1 MFIHFSGTHQT
12 QVHLLRSLSYTALAS
27 LLAIS
32 VPNVLHAEDCLV
44 TGRLT
49 DDIGRP
55 VPGVTVRV
63 GDTQRGSFSDS
74 RGLFTVK
81 LDTPLRQSLRL
92 TAIGFEAHVIEAAE
106 LSCGDIGN
114 IGLVSAMNQLQPV
127 VVTATRGYRSLDGT
141 TLPVTVVS
149 DAEVRQTAPA
159 RLGELLSEQTGLQVV
174 SQFGSGVQVQGFD
187 PDYTMIMINGEP
199 LVGRVGGT
207 LDLNRIAVNNIQQIE
222 IVKGP
227 SSSLYGSEA
236 LAGVVNIITEQ
247 PSGALNLNGSVQGGS
262 YGQFDANLGAN
273 MGTERIGFDIFVNH
287 NRGDGYD
294 LDPQTRLATLP
305 KTWSTTARSQFLWS
319 NGKNVEFKLGASYF
333 DEEQRN
339 QDNFITNDRGRAD
352 VLYFS
357 RQLDATLTPE
367 LRLKFGGIDQLSIRN
382 HLSAFSTDTYYRYD
396 SDRVQF
402 DRSKFDQTYWKSEA
416 VLNEMITPAHIVTA
430 GVGYVRESVASDRF
444 VEGTNYQNTGFFFLQ
459 HEWEPREA
467 LTIVSG
473 IRYDV
478 HDQYENKLSPR
489 MSLAWKPGDIK
500 YRASIGTGFKAP
512 DFRHLYLNF
521 FNPAG
526 AYTVLGSESAADEIQ
541 RLIAAG
547 RLQQDGLL
555 LPLGDI
561 RSLNPE
567 YSIAVN
573 IGADL
578 YRDKYSVSLNLF
590 NNNVSD
596 LIEYT
601 RAAVLSD
608 GLTLFSYQ
616 NLNRVLLRGVELSG
630 IYNVNR
636 QFELGAGYQFLDSR
650 DQDVFEDVRA
660 GRVFRRDPSSGEV
673 TRVRPA
679 DYGGLLNRSRH
690 SGNIR
695 ASYVL
700 PDAGTV
706 ISLRAI
712 YRGRYGFGDAN
723 GNGIIDA
730 GNEYGKSHVMLNATV
745 TQSVGNRFEVFGS
758 ALNLLNFTEADKL
771 PTAPGRMFRL
781 GIRFTHQNP

>member
-1 MFIHFSGTHQT
+1 MFIHFSRTNQT
-12 QVHLLRSLSYTALAS
+12 KVFHLRSLAS
-27 LLAIS
+27 AAFAILLAVS
-32 VPNVLHAEDCLV
+32 APSALTAAECLV

-49 DDIGRP
+49 DDAGRP

-74 RGLFTVK
+74 RGLFSVK
-81 LDTPLRQSLRL
+81 VDTTLSLPLRF
-92 TAIGFEAHVIEAAE
+92 TAVGFEKQVIDAIE
-106 LSCGDIGN
+106 LRCGDNGR
-114 IGLVSAMNQLQPV
+114 IGLVPSMNQLQPV
-127 VVTATRGYRSLDGT
+127 VVTATRSYRSLDGT

-149 DAEVRQTAPA
+149 DVEVRQTAPA
-159 RLGELLSEQTGLQVV
+159 RLGELLAEQTGLQVV
-174 SQFGSGVQVQGFD
+174 SQFGSGIQVQGFD

-207 LDLNRIAVNNIQQIE
+207 LDLNRIAVTNIRQIE

-247 PSGALNLNGSVQGGS
+247 PSDALTLNGSLQGGS
-262 YGQFDANLGAN
+262 YGQFDANFGAN
-273 MGTERIGFDIFVNH
+273 LGTEKMGLDVFLNH

-305 KTWSTTARSQFLWS
+305 KTWSTTARTAYQWS

-333 DEEQRN
+333 DEQQRN
-339 QDNFITNDRGRAD
+339 QDNFITNDRGRTD

-357 RQLDATLTPE
+357 RQLDASVTPE
-367 LRLKFGGIDQLSIRN
+367 LRLKLAGLDQLSLRN
-382 HLSAFSTDTYYRYD
+382 HFSAFATDTYYRYD
-396 SDRVQF
+396 SDGAQF

-416 VLNEMITPAHIVTA
+416 VLNEMINPEHIITA
-430 GVGYVRESVASDRF
+430 GLGYVRESVASDRF
-444 VEGTNYQNTGFFFLQ
+444 VAGTNYQNTGFLFAQ
-459 HEWEPREA
+459 HEWEPTES

-473 IRYDV
+473 LRYDV

-489 MSLAWKPGDIK
+489 LSLAWKPGDIK

-526 AYTVLGSESAADEIQ
+526 AYTVLGSESAADEIS
-541 RLIAAG
+541 RLLASG
-547 RLQQDGLL
+547 RLRPEDLL
-555 LPLGDI
+555 LPLSDI
-561 RSLNPE
+561 ESLNPE
-567 YSIAVN
+567 YSVAVN

-578 YRDKYSVSLNLF
+578 YRQNYSVSVNLF

-616 NLNRVLLRGVELSG
+616 NLNRVLLRGAELSG
-630 IYNVNR
+630 NYRFSR
-636 QFELGAGYQFLDSR
+636 QFEFGAGYQYLDSR
-650 DQDVFEDVRA
+650 DQDVYEDVKA
-660 GRVFRRDPSSGEV
+660 GRIFRRDPSNGEV
-673 TRVRPA
+673 TRVLPR

-695 ASYVL
+695 LNYDL
-700 PDAGTV
+700 PESGTGV
-706 ISLRAI
+706 SLRAI

-723 GNGIIDA
+723 GNGIVDDR
-730 GNEYGKSHVMLNATV
+730 NEYGKSHVMLNATV
-745 TQSVGNRFEVFGS
+745 TQPVGNRFEVFGT

-771 PTAPGRMFRL
+771 PTTPGRMFRL
-781 GIRFTHQNP
+781 GIRFTHQNQ